1 MGHGAFQDI
10 WKLPDQIGA
19 DLGTPLIQGLLDT
32 VSKLLAVRGR
42 ALFPQAAPVEQ
53 VPCLQVQSAG
63 PRQERP
69 GRAAVGAHG
78 SCRLEGGGWGGE
90 PESDGAADGAGWEDG
105 GHAGRGV
112 PGPRGE
118 REAADSARPRPGVCA
133 RARGG
138 RAATERRS
146 RREALARTAAAA
158 SAATA
163 AGRELFPGRQ

>member
-1 MGHGAFQDI
+1 M
-10 WKLPDQIGA
+10 
-19 DLGTPLIQGLLDT
+19 
-32 VSKLLAVRGR
+32 
-42 ALFPQAAPVEQ
+42 
-53 VPCLQVQSAG
+53 
-63 PRQERP
+63 
-69 GRAAVGAHG
+69 
-78 SCRLEGGGWGGE
+78 GGE
-90 PESDGAADGAGWEDG
+90 PESDGAAEGAGWEDG

-118 REAADSARPRPGVCA
+118 REAADSARPQPGVCA

-146 RREALARTAAAA
+146 RREVLARTAAAA